1 MAPKSIRELHGT
13 VRLAL
18 QQAVDDRIL
27 ERNEALLVRLPRVP
41 RFAARVLSSAELA
54 AFWRVARGDR
64 HFALWYLASLFPSRA
79 GELRALRWED
89 VDARARTLTVRR
101 SLERAED
108 AGRVLRTKAPKTA
121 AGVRLVELDPAL
133 LRVLQDHRR
142 GQAAER
148 LRAGAA
154 WVDHGLLFTTR
165 YGTPLDG
172 NNIRRRFRVLLGE
185 AGVPAPQGLR
195 FHDLRH
201 TSVSALIAAG
211 VPVPEVAAIAGHA
224 TPAVTNQ
231 LYAHAVRRA
240 RGTALGEAA
249 AFHRAQL
256 DALTD
261 PDAVAES
268 FPAEDAA
275 GAADGSAERAGAAER
290 PAPEGP

>member
-1 MAPKSIRELHGT
+1 MHPHR
-13 VRLAL
+13 
-18 QQAVDDRIL
+18 
-27 ERNEALLVRLPRVP
+27 
-41 RFAARVLSSAELA
+41 
-54 AFWRVARGDR
+54 
-64 HFALWYLASLFPSRA
+64 YLASLFPSRA

-101 SLERAED
+101 SVERAED

-121 AGVRLVELDPAL
+121 AGTRLVELDPAL
-133 LRVLQDHRR
+133 LRVLQEHRR

-148 LRAGAA
+148 LRAGAS
-154 WVDHGLLFTTR
+154 WVDHGLVFTTR

-172 NNIRRRFRVLLGE
+172 NNLRRRFRALLAE
-185 AGVPAPQGLR
+185 AGVPEPGGLR

-201 TSVSALIAAG
+201 TGVSALIAAG

-256 DALTD
+256 DAL
-261 PDAVAES
+261 DALGTVD
-268 FPAEDAA
+268 DAA
-275 GAADGSAERAGAAER
+275 AAVPVRDNADGAVREDGADGTAARAD
-290 PAPEGP
+290 